1 MIVDLSKLDL
11 REKPLLLLQTM
22 SGKTIAPIS
31 VAMNISAEIL
41 YNEVS
46 KLKFTVPKQHDGV
59 ETEYYNDI
67 TSLRI
72 VDWHNIGRFI
82 IVEPVITDSGIRET
96 KEVTAYSLEYEF
108 TFKKITL
115 EESTYNFW
123 NPVTPD
129 STVLGIIM
137 SYMPSWSVGEVD
149 NSLVGKYRTFDANED
164 NIYDFMKSTLQTTYS
179 CIFEFDTYQ
188 NLVYVRDASKTAE
201 QKPIYLSTDNL
212 VKELVIEEKSDDI
225 VTVLDVSGA
234 EGVDIRAVNPLGTNK
249 IYNLDYYMT
258 ETNFSED
265 MISKWYSWKGNF
277 NYLQQ
282 PYYKLVTQR
291 NLLIASYETELAALA
306 DIKGEYSKYDNQRAV
321 TIQAIAQRLES
332 QAALNAINA
341 RLNSIQGQ
349 INSQQNRIEIIK
361 NDIDDVTSRIKEINR
376 RCSFDSFFTESEYE
390 QLSKYFI
397 EDAVQDSTFVASTV
411 PSYTKKGA
419 YTKVTD
425 SQTIGFTFM
434 NGETSVNRL
443 TRNRVL
449 YTITGG
455 DVVINKIENGI
466 STNIIQAGVV
476 NGVLYAVTGN
486 ELAPEH
492 LLTVSL
498 YLSNGIQ
505 NGTAFNT
512 GNFTSSGNIW
522 SMTIGSNLTA
532 TFQDGGYTFTEDVT
546 EFDRTS
552 VEWELYQFGKDIL
565 QRKSGVTYSF
575 DLDMEDFLSLDAF
588 RKFKDEIE
596 LGKRVYLKVAQ
607 GVIKPVVVGIDI
619 DYDAIET
626 IKIQFG
632 SSFDIN
638 NSTYDLIDLTRE
650 AVNMGR
656 KVDFSKYSFNQ
667 FIDSGASTS
676 VNEFMN
682 SALDAAVNAII
693 SSSGQAFSVDGTGI
707 RLRQWKNEEEGT
719 YEDEQIWM
727 NNNSIMFT
735 KDNWSTASIGIGKFV
750 DDNLGSLY
758 GIVAPNIVGTLIAGE
773 NLVIESQ
780 KKSGDRQVFKVD
792 ADGVTLYNGD
802 IDVNYGDAQ
811 ITISPT
817 IGIAVGKYDLKNQDG
832 TLNENNAQFWVDTDG
847 NVHMKGHLEAATGT
861 FSGEL
866 RAATG
871 TFKGSMTAGSI
882 NINNQFMVDS
892 SGNVTANSGTF
903 KGTIYGANLRDSND
917 QLMMN
922 NDGQFSSD
930 YLSLKGI
937 EVTNN
942 SGQTTF
948 AVSNSGEITV
958 NGNVSMSAG
967 STINWANVNEQ
978 NTQWNEAYQ
987 VSTNALNKANTANTN
1002 ATTANNNATTAKQ
1015 NAAAAQLAADYAKG
1029 QSETVANAIK
1039 QIVNGTYQ
1047 GGTFIS
1053 GNVLYSPRLMG
1064 NSIFGNTIQFGMNG
1078 TYGYLQPGT
1087 GSSGSI
1093 VELYGTQS
1101 VRIGSG
1107 GYVTLQPGS
1116 GGHISLS
1123 CNAYQVDVMYNGNW
1137 HSLGELF
1144 NKVGIQ

>member
-1 MIVDLSKLDL
+1 MN
-11 REKPLLLLQTM
+11 
-22 SGKTIAPIS
+22 GKTIAPIS
-31 VAMNISAEIL
+31 AAMNISAEIL

-46 KLKFTVPKQHDGV
+46 KLNFTVPKQHDGV
-59 ETEYYNDI
+59 ETEYYDDI

-72 VDWHNIGRFI
+72 LDWHNVGRFI
-82 IVEPVITDSGIRET
+82 IVDPVITDSGIRET

-149 NSLVGKYRTFDANED
+149 DSLVGKYRTFDANED

-188 NLVYVRDASKTAE
+188 NLVHVRDASKAAK
-201 QKPIYLSTDNL
+201 QKPVYFSTENL
-212 VKELVIEEKSDDI
+212 VKELVVEEKSDDI

-258 ETNFSED
+258 ETNFSAE
-265 MISKWYSWKGNF
+265 MIAKWNAWKQNF
-277 NYLQQ
+277 ENYQQ
-282 PYYKLVTQR
+282 PYYDLVMQR
-291 NLLIASYETELAALA
+291 NLLIASYETELAALT

-341 RLNSIQGQ
+341 QLNNVQGR
-349 INSQQNRIEIIK
+349 INSQQSKVGSIK
-361 NDIDDVTSRIKEINR
+361 NSIDDLTRRLQEINR
-376 RCSFDSFFTESEYE
+376 ICSFNSFFTESEYE
-390 QLSKYFI
+390 QLSRYFI

-411 PSYTKKGA
+411 PSYTKKKV
-419 YTKVTD
+419 YTKVSE
-425 SQTIGFTFM
+425 SQSVRLSVT
-434 NGETSVNRL
+434 NGKISMKRL
-443 TRNRVL
+443 GENEML

-455 DVVINKIENGI
+455 DVVINKYVNGEL
-466 STNIIQAGVV
+466 TDVIQADVISGAL
-476 NGVLYAVTGN
+476 NAVTGD
-486 ELAPEH
+486 ETTTEH
-492 LLTVSL
+492 PLTVSL
-498 YLSNGIQ
+498 YLSNGVQ
-505 NGTAFNT
+505 NGTAFKT
-512 GNFTSSGNIW
+512 SNFTFSGNVWNI
-522 SMTIGSNLTA
+522 ILGGGLTA
-532 TFQDGGYTFTEDVT
+532 TLDNGGYTVTEDTT
-546 EFDRTS
+546 EFDRSS
-552 VEWELYQFGKDIL
+552 VEWELYQFGSDIL
-565 QRKSGVTYSF
+565 QTKSSVTYSF
-575 DLDMEDFLSLDAF
+575 DLDLEDFLSLDAF
-588 RKFKDEIE
+588 RKFKSEIE

-607 GVIKPVVVGIDI
+607 GVIQPVVVGMDI

-626 IKIQFG
+626 VKIQFG

-656 KVDFSKYSFNQ
+656 RVDFSKYSFNQ

-682 SALDAAVNAII
+682 SALDAAVNSII

-707 RLRQWKNEEEGT
+707 RLRQWKDEDEGT

-817 IGIAVGKYDLKNQDG
+817 IGIAVGKYNLKNQDG
-832 TLNENNAQFWVDTDG
+832 TLNENNAQFWVDTEG

-871 TFKGSMTAGSI
+871 TFQGSMTAGSI

-892 SGNVTANSGTF
+892 SGNVTANSGIF
-903 KGTIYGANLRDSND
+903 KGTLQGANYQTANGTP
-917 QLMMN
+917 MMN
-922 NDGQFSSD
+922 SSGQFISD

-937 EVTNN
+937 NITNN
-942 SGQTTF
+942 AGQTSF
-948 AVSNSGEITV
+948 AVSNSGEITI
-958 NGNVSMSAG
+958 NGNVTMGSG

-978 NTQWNEAYQ
+978 NTQWNQAYQ
-987 VSTNALNKANTANTN
+987 VSTNALNTANTANSN
-1002 ATTANNNATTAKQ
+1002 AMTANNNASTAQ
-1015 NAAAAQLAADYAKG
+1015 STAASAQLAAYYAQN
-1029 QSETVANAIK
+1029 QSQTVANNIQ

-1047 GGTFIS
+1047 GGAFIS
-1053 GNVLYSPRLMG
+1053 GKVLYYPQIMG
-1064 NSIFGNTIQFGMNG
+1064 TSIFGNTIQFGMNG
-1078 TYGYLQPGT
+1078 AYGYLQPGT
-1087 GSSGSI
+1087 GSSGSV

-1101 VRIGSG
+1101 VRISSG
-1107 GYVTLQPGS
+1107 GYVTLAPGN
-1116 GGHISLS
+1116 GAHISLACDS
-1123 CNAYQVDVMYNGNW
+1123 YRVDVLHNGNW

-1144 NKVGIQ
+1144 NAAGIQ